1 VHDDDTPATGTHP
14 PSQPVQSQASTLG
27 KRALSGTAISLGG
40 QLVSQVLR
48 LGSNLVLTHLL
59 APDAFGLM
67 AIVLAVT
74 TGLQLISDVGIW
86 QAIVRSPRGEE
97 RAFQDTAWTFTALRG
112 VVLFA
117 IGCASAYPAAQFYE
131 REELLWLLPLC
142 SAQALIMGLE
152 STKLALAA
160 RRLIIG
166 RMVGIDLVAQAAAL
180 AIALPVGFATH
191 SVFALVCATMT
202 SVVVRTVLSHVALP
216 GGRNRFFFE
225 RAAAAEIWSFGGW
238 IFVSTIL
245 YFIGTR
251 WDVFALGKLEGMEL
265 VGVFGLAT
273 MITQVPV
280 QLSEKVTGF
289 VLMPALAERF
299 RENPKGL
306 ADDVRRA
313 RVILF
318 PAGAV
323 LFLGAA
329 LTAPAFFDFLYRD
342 VYESA
347 GWMTQLVVLTG
358 WCALL
363 QDASSRALLALGNT
377 KGIAAANFV
386 RVLATVA
393 FTYAGFTL
401 GGAAGVG
408 GSVGSETTA
417 VIGFL
422 VGSALGSFVGALAL
436 GVVLGRAGV
445 RVIAIDVVATLLFV
459 AIAALGCIAPYYVA
473 PLIDARVSL
482 VTLAFV
488 PLLLGP
494 LAAFVAVRT
503 RRALRS

>member
-1 VHDDDTPATGTHP
+1 MPDELTPATGTH
-14 PSQPVQSQASTLG
+14 SSTLG
-27 KRALSGTAISLGG
+27 KRALSGTAISVGG

-67 AIVLAVT
+67 AVVLAVT

-97 RAFQDTAWTFTALRG
+97 RAFQDTAWTFTAMRG

-117 IGCASAYPAAQFYE
+117 IGCAAAYPAATFYE
-131 REELLWLLPLC
+131 RPELLWLLPLC
-142 SAQALIMGLE
+142 SAQALLMGLE

-160 RRLIIG
+160 RRLTIG
-166 RMVGIDLVAQAAAL
+166 RVVGIDLAAQIAAL
-180 AIALPVGFATH
+180 AVALPVGFATK
-191 SVFALVCATMT
+191 SVVALVCATMT
-202 SVVVRTVLSHVALP
+202 AVVVRTVLSHVAIP
-216 GGRNRFFFE
+216 GPRNRFFFE
-225 RAAAAEIWSFGGW
+225 RAAAHEIWSFGGW
-238 IFVSTIL
+238 IFVSTIF

-299 RENPKGL
+299 RENPKAL
-306 ADDVRRA
+306 AGDVRHA
-313 RVILF
+313 RMILF

-329 LTAPAFFDFLYRD
+329 MTAPAFFDFLYRD
-342 VYESA
+342 AYESA

-363 QDASSRALLALGNT
+363 QDASSRALVALGNT
-377 KGIAAANFV
+377 KGIAAANLV
-386 RVLATVA
+386 RVIATVGA
-393 FTYAGFTL
+393 TYIGFTL
-401 GGAAGVG
+401 GGV
-408 GSVGSETTA
+408 V
-417 VIGFL
+417 GFL
-422 VGSALGSFVGALAL
+422 IGSAVGAFIGALAL
-436 GVVLGRAGV
+436 GTVLGKAGV
-445 RVIAIDVVATLLFV
+445 HVLGIDTLATIAFV
-459 AIAALGCIAPYYVA
+459 AIAAVACGAPYVISQ
-473 PLIDARVSL
+473 LVDVRVSL
-482 VTLAFV
+482 TTLGLAPV
-488 PLLLGP
+488 LLLP

-503 RRALRS
+503 RRALRSGPA

>member
-1 VHDDDTPATGTHP
+1 MHDDTPPTGTHA
-14 PSQPVQSQASTLG
+14 PSQPSPSETPSNASTLG
-27 KRALSGTAISLGG
+27 RRALSGTAISLGG

-59 APDAFGLM
+59 APEAFGLM

-86 QAIVRSPRGEE
+86 QAIVASPRGED

-117 IGCASAYPAAQFYE
+117 IGCAAAVPAAAFYE
-131 REELLWLLPLC
+131 RDELLWLLPLC
-142 SAQALIMGLE
+142 SAQALVMGLE
-152 STKLALAA
+152 STKLAIAA

-180 AIALPVGFATH
+180 AVALPVGFATH
-191 SVFALVCATMT
+191 SVMALVCATMT
-202 SVVVRTVLSHVALP
+202 SVVVRTVLSHVALAGP
-216 GGRNRFFFE
+216 RNRFFFE
-225 RAAAAEIWSFGGW
+225 RAAAREIWSFGGW
-238 IFVSTIL
+238 IFVSTIF

-251 WDVFALGKLEGMEL
+251 WDVFALGKLEGMGV

-299 RENPKGL
+299 REDPKAL
-306 ADDVRRA
+306 AGDVRRA
-313 RVILF
+313 RMILF

-329 LTAPAFFDFLYRD
+329 MTAPAFFDFLYRD

-386 RVLATVA
+386 RVVATIGC
-393 FTYAGFTL
+393 TYAGFTL
-401 GGAAGVG
+401 GGSG
-408 GSVGSETTA
+408 TTA
-417 VIGFL
+417 LIGFL
-422 VGSALGSFVGALAL
+422 AGSAVGAFVGALAL
-436 GVVLGRAGV
+436 GTVLGKAGV
-445 RVIAIDVVATLLFV
+445 HVLGIDTVATILFV
-459 AIAALGCIAPYYVA
+459 ILAAIGCVTPYFLA
-473 PLIDARVSL
+473 PLVDVRVSL
-482 VTLAFV
+482 VTLALV
-488 PLLLGP
+488 PVLLGP

-503 RRALRS
+503 RRALRASS